1 MSSET
6 NDQEERWRAL
16 AAEARA
22 TAAQMVDAEAR
33 RLMINIAAG
42 YEHLADRAKARK
54 DQKHSK

>member
-6 NDQEERWRAL
+6 NDEEERWRSL

-22 TAAQMVDAEAR
+22 MAAHMVDAEAR

-42 YEHLADRAKARK
+42 YELLADRAKARK